1 MTLLMFVVFTIV
13 REHGSRF
20 LSSSMSLLR
29 MRRPWQVPA
38 LCLRCAR
45 SIVGVEFCYSTI
57 SLGSP
62 SSLRFLGL
70 GSPPFW
76 EFSILLRLSS

>member
-29 MRRPWQVPA
+29 MRRPWQVPT

-76 EFSILLRLSS
+76 GFSILLRLSS